1 HQIPPIANERL
12 RLHRTRLSPKRP
24 RPITSAPTT
33 ARGNAA
39 SGHSVGTFSA
49 PERFLLYMSRA
60 SLNAP
65 HFHRDNRREAV
76 GLIERDSAMGRVSQP
91 SRTSATLIATATL
104 AAMTAY
110 NVYRARKVEREHP

>member
-1 HQIPPIANERL
+1 MIGILPLKQRKRHAEMRL
-12 RLHRTRLSPKRP
+12 R
-24 RPITSAPTT
+24 
-33 ARGNAA
+33 
-39 SGHSVGTFSA
+39 HSVGTFSA

-91 SRTSATLIATATL
+91 SRTSATLIATAATL

-110 NVYRARKVEREHP
+110 NVYRARKVEREHPPTASL